1 MMLEGKVALVT
12 GGSRGIGAGIAERL
26 GKEGASVVV
35 NYSGS
40 KDKAE
45 EVVEKIRSYGSKA
58 IALKADVSSK
68 AEVDAM
74 YADALKEFG
83 ELNILISNAG
93 ICEQLPWFDI
103 TEEIWD
109 KHFNINMKGTY
120 LNCQAASRIM
130 RDQGKGGSIVGISS
144 ISALVGG
151 AMQTPYTPTKAGI
164 KSLMQSLAIALG
176 PYGIRC
182 NSLLPGCIL
191 TDINRWQLGEG
202 GANPELRAY
211 FNSRIPTGRV
221 GEPEDLGG
229 IAAFLC
235 SDSASYITG
244 AEILVDGG
252 MYVNLQ

>member
-1 MMLEGKVALVT
+1 MMLEGKTAVVT
-12 GGSRGIGAGIAERL
+12 GASRGIGAGIAERL
-26 GKEGASVVV
+26 GKEGANVVV

-45 EVVEKIRSYGSKA
+45 EVAEKIRSMGSRA
-58 IALKADVSSK
+58 IAVKANVTSK

-74 YADALKEFG
+74 YEAALKEFG

-93 ICEQLPWFDI
+93 ICEQLNWFDM

-109 KHFNINMKGTY
+109 KHFAINMKGTF

-130 RDQGKGGSIVGISS
+130 KDQGKGGAIVGISS

-151 AMQTPYTPTKAGI
+151 ALQTAYTPTKAGI

-176 PYGIRC
+176 EYGIRC
-182 NSLLPGCIL
+182 NSILPGCIL
-191 TDINRWQLGEG
+191 TDINRWQLGDDS
-202 GANPELRAY
+202 ELRKY
-211 FNSRIPTGRV
+211 FNSRIPLHRV
-221 GEPEDLGG
+221 GMPEDLGG

-235 SDSASYITG
+235 SDSAAYVNG

-252 MYVNLQ
+252 MVVNLQ